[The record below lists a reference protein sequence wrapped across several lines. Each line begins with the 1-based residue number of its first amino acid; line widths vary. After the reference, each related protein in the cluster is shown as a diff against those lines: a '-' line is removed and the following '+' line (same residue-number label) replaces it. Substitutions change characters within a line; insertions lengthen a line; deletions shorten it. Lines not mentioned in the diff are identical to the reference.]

1 MPLHTHDRPERF
13 VAGTVGPPGQRSFF
27 LQARTGT
34 RLSTVALEKQQV
46 EALAERVDELLDE
59 LMTHDEANALIP
71 AVAPYDLKDDAPL
84 EHPIDADFTGG
95 TMTLSWDTDGDCVVV
110 EVFPL
115 RLEGD
120 APASLEEEAEQSSA
134 DEVLVVRI
142 PPGQARAFVDRAR
155 SVLGAGRPDCPF
167 CGLPLDPSGHL
178 CVRANGFRRRDP

>member
-1 MPLHTHDRPERF
+1 
-13 VAGTVGPPGQRSFF
+13 
-27 LQARTGT
+27 
-34 RLSTVALEKQQV
+34 
-46 EALAERVDELLDE
+46 
-59 LMTHDEANALIP
+59 
-71 AVAPYDLKDDAPL
+71 
-84 EHPIDADFTGG
+84 
-95 TMTLSWDTDGDCVVV
+95 VVV